1 MDNNTKFSFPLYS
14 PGKQCETT
22 KNQNILAADLRL
34 KESRLA
40 HYTCVDGNVG
50 SISEKTYQTKDYA
63 SFVDMAKDFI
73 QQEGNF
79 DRIAIGVPGPVI
91 NGKCETLN
99 LPWALDEEEIKKAL
113 GASKVALIN
122 DLEATAYSLADFDQ
136 TLLEILHT
144 SENKVRGNVAIL
156 APGNG
161 LGEAGL
167 FWDGVSLRPFA
178 TEGGHSEF
186 SPRNDF
192 EIQFYQFLNKIYGI
206 VTWENVLSKDGIYNV
221 FRFLRDVGR
230 HEESA
235 ELKADLQA
243 GEFLPTLA
251 KHAAQGNSR
260 LANLTLEMYSEFLA
274 REANNLVLKL
284 KATGALIIT
293 GDITDTLFDLF
304 NKQKFYK
311 DFLISDRMQHLLQD
325 IPLYVLRNKNSILEG
340 AAYYGAFFED

>member
-1 MDNNTKFSFPLYS
+1 MDNSTKFSFPLYS

-22 KNQNILAADLRL
+22 NNQNILAADLRFN
-34 KESRLA
+34 ESKLA
-40 HYTCVDGNVG
+40 HYSCVDGSLG
-50 SISEKTYQTKDYA
+50 SVIDKTYQTKDYP
-63 SFVDMAKDFI
+63 SFIEMAKDFM
-73 QQEGNF
+73 QNAGNF

-91 NGKCETLN
+91 NGRCETAN
-99 LPWALDEEEIKKAL
+99 LPWIVDANEIGAAL
-113 GASKVALIN
+113 GVKKVALIN

-136 TLLEILHT
+136 SLLEILHT

-167 FWDGVSLRPFA
+167 FWDGESLRPFA

-206 VTWENVLSKDGIYNV
+206 VTWENVLSKDGIYNI

-230 HEESA
+230 HEESP
-235 ELKADLQA
+235 ELKADLQN
-243 GEFLPTLA
+243 GEFLHVLA
-251 KHAAQGNSR
+251 QHATQGKSR

-284 KATGALIIT
+284 KGTGALIIT
-293 GDITDTLFDLF
+293 GDITDVLFDLF

-325 IPLYVLRNKNSILEG
+325 IPLYILRNKNSIIEG